1 MSSSSDDLPS
11 SPDDLPWHRN
21 PAFWSFT
28 DQTVIGHAATV
39 VGGIVVFSAV
49 YALWLQMA
57 AGDLSLLV
65 SSRPGAASAR
75 IAGLRAA
82 TIACYVWFSATF
94 MLAKGGPARN
104 YWLYPLVSLMTGLYL
119 LPVVLFGRVPADPLG
134 TDSFTFADAEIIVA
148 AISVF
153 APGFLLGLGLAFGF
167 IAVLTYLLET
177 EDEWIDQH
185 LPPEYRI
192 FERAAHEETDGG

>member
-1 MSSSSDDLPS
+1 MTSTPDDLPS

-28 DQTVIGHAATV
+28 DQTVIGHAVTV
-39 VGGIVVFSAV
+39 VVGIGVLSAV
-49 YALWLQMA
+49 YALWLQIV

-65 SSRPGAASAR
+65 SSRPGAVSAR

-82 TIACYVWFSATF
+82 TIACYVWFSAAF

-119 LPVVLFGRVPADPLG
+119 LPVVLFGRVPANPLG
-134 TDSFTFADAEIIVA
+134 TDSFTFADAELIVA
-148 AISVF
+148 VISFF
-153 APGFLLGLGLAFGF
+153 APGFLLGVGLAFGF
-167 IAVLTYLLET
+167 IAVLTYVVEA
-177 EDEWIDQH
+177 EDEWIDRH

-192 FERAAHEETDGG
+192 FERAAHEK